1 MNKKAIFIN
10 AAALAVIGL
19 ASQAALAGPD
29 GTINFTGQ
37 IVDTPCS
44 VSPNSANLQVPLGS
58 VARTS
63 LDGGA
68 GKKSTPAKFTINLL
82 GCGATAKGA
91 TVTFSGS
98 GDTVVND
105 ALKLSNAGTVGASGS
120 ATGVAVEI
128 GDSAGT
134 KIPLGSASASY
145 ALGSGDN
152 ALQFQAAYVSTGS
165 TVTSGP
171 ANATAQFTVA
181 YK

>member
-1 MNKKAIFIN
+1 MYKKSVFIN
-10 AAALAVIGL
+10 AAAIAIAGL
-19 ASQAALAGPD
+19 VSQGAMAAD
-29 GTINFTGQ
+29 GNINFTGQ

-44 VSPNSANLQVPLGS
+44 IAPDSQNLQVALGN

-68 GKKSTPAKFTINLL
+68 GKKSTPAKFTINLTS
-82 GCGATAKGA
+82 CGATAKGA
-91 TVTFSGS
+91 TVTFSGTA
-98 GDTVVND
+98 DATVAD

-128 GDSAGT
+128 DDSAGT
-134 KIPLGSASASY
+134 KIPLGTASASY
-145 ALGSGDN
+145 ALGTGTNS
-152 ALQFQAAYVSTGS
+152 LQFQAVYVSTGA